1 MSTATAQPTTDAV
14 VNESASTSSEPIVK
28 SGTGN
33 ELTISDFDDLEAA
46 TTKQKVA
53 SENAKLDVKRKEFA
67 DKQKAKREKAETEVD
82 DDMGLD
88 EESDQQSLKDEKEE
102 PKKEGKEKEEET
114 EKDKEKEI
122 DTPPKEEA
130 TAEKAKVLKVQVNGK
145 VQDLPENAALPVKI
159 NGKTEHIQVKDLL
172 SNYSG
177 KVVWEEKFRT
187 LDLER
192 KTFHNERDSLQSG
205 INKLHELAISGNPRA
220 AIEYLAEAM
229 GADPIKVWGDLK
241 KEVATVI
248 KQYSDLT
255 PEQIQALELKEE
267 NEYLRRKDESAKAAT
282 LRQQEFAETETT
294 VRAIQETLGI
304 DKKQFVEL
312 YDELVSE
319 ARRAGK
325 DENLITPGL
334 VRDYYQV
341 KLRTQEVRKILSKDF
356 SNRGEAEALKYGE
369 MLLDVWKRN
378 PEFTTEQIRDIA
390 KEAFSVKKQS
400 SLAKKVVKNRS
411 EQNEMRQPQTDP
423 MDWDSV

>member
-14 VNESASTSSEPIVK
+14 VNESASTSNEPIVK

-53 SENAKLDVKRKEFA
+53 SENARLDVKRKEFA
-67 DKQKAKREKAETEVD
+67 DKQKAKRDKAETEVED
-82 DDMGLD
+82 DIGLD
-88 EESDQQSLKDEKEE
+88 EETDQQSLKDEEENKEAS
-102 PKKEGKEKEEET
+102 KKEDKKKEKEE
-114 EKDKEKEI
+114 KEI
-122 DTPPKEEA
+122 ATPPKEEA
-130 TAEKAKVLKVQVNGK
+130 NAEKAKLLKVQVNGK

-192 KTFHNERDSLQSG
+192 KTFHNERDGLQSG

-255 PEQIQALELKEE
+255 PEQVQALELKEE
-267 NEYLRRKDESAKAAT
+267 NEYLRRKDESARAAT
-282 LRQQEFAETETT
+282 IRQQEFVETETT

-319 ARRAGK
+319 ARRANK
-325 DENLITPGL
+325 DENLITPEL
-334 VRDYYQV
+334 VRDYYQA
-341 KLRTQEVRKILSKDF
+341 KLRTQEVRKILSSDF
-356 SNRGEAEALKYGE
+356 SNRGETEALKYGE

-378 PEFTTEQIRDIA
+378 PEFTPEQIRDIA

-400 SLAKKVVKNRS
+400 SLAKKIVKNRS